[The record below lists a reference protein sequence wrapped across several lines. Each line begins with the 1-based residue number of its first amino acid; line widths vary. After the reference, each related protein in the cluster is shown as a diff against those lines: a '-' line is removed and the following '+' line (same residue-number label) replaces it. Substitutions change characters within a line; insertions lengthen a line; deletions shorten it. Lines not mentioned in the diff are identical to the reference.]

1 MRRSLMGLALVPL
14 FAAQAFA
21 AEGAEGG
28 GGLLSINPGLMI
40 WTLIIFFTLMFIL
53 TKIAYKPL
61 LRAVQARE
69 QALEEAI
76 EAAKRDREE
85 AQKAMEEQR
94 RLIGEAR
101 AEAQG
106 YIAQGRATAEK
117 VKQHMLEEA
126 RQQQQELMARAKR
139 DIETEKERAIADLR
153 REAVDIAIAA
163 AEKVIER
170 NLDDD
175 ANRKIVEQ
183 FLSTLAPVKESRDGR
198 KAGGTT

>member
-14 FAAQAFA
+14 FAAPAFA
-21 AEGAEGG
+21 AEGAEG

-40 WTLIIFFTLMFIL
+40 WTLIIFFTLMGIL
-53 TKIAYKPL
+53 TKIAYGPL
-61 LRAVQARE
+61 LRAVQKRE
-69 QALEEAI
+69 QDLEDAI
-76 EAAKRDREE
+76 ASAKRDREE

-101 AEAQG
+101 TEAQG
-106 YIAQGRATAEK
+106 YVAQGRATAEK

-153 REAVDIAIAA
+153 REAVDLAIAA

-198 KAGGTT
+198 KAGGAA

>member
-1 MRRSLMGLALVPL
+1 MRRSLIGLALVPL
-14 FAAQAFA
+14 LAAPAFA

-40 WTLIIFFTLMFIL
+40 WTLLIFFMLLFIL

-61 LRAVQARE
+61 LAAVKKRE

-76 EAAKRDREE
+76 EGAKRDREE

-94 RLIGEAR
+94 RLISEAR
-101 AEAQG
+101 TEAQG
-106 YIAQGRATAEK
+106 YVAQGRATAEK
-117 VKQHMLEEA
+117 VKQQMLEDA
-126 RQQQQELMARAKR
+126 RHQQQEMMERAKR

-175 ANRKIVEQ
+175 ANRKIVEK
-183 FLSTLAPVKESRDGR
+183 FLSTLEPVKGAKGARDG
-198 KAGGTT
+198 KNS

>member
-14 FAAQAFA
+14 AAAPAFA

-61 LRAVQARE
+61 LTAVKKRE
-69 QALEEAI
+69 QALEDAI
-76 EAAKRDREE
+76 EGAKRDREE

-101 AEAQG
+101 TEAQG
-106 YIAQGRATAEK
+106 YVAQGRATAEK
-117 VKQHMLEEA
+117 VRQQMLDDA
-126 RQQQQELMARAKR
+126 RHQQQEMMERAKR

-175 ANRKIVEQ
+175 ANRKIVEK
-183 FLSTLAPVKESRDGR
+183 FLSTLEPVKGARDG
-198 KAGGTT
+198 KKS